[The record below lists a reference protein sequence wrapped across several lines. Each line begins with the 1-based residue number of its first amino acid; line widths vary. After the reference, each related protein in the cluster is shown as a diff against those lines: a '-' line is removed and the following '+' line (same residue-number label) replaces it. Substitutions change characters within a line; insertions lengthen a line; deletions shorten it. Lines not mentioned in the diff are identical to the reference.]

1 MTLKFLTTS
10 LLEKDLSRFVLLIKR
25 KYFFVSKK
33 IFQKCGSA
41 DKALLKNWLYNSYRF
56 LSPSLISLITSQ
68 MEHYSQFQNLYL
80 FHI

>member
-10 LLEKDLSRFVLLIKR
+10 LLEKDLLRFVLLIKR

-41 DKALLKNWLYNSYRF
+41 DKALLKN
-56 LSPSLISLITSQ
+56 
-68 MEHYSQFQNLYL
+68 
-80 FHI
+80 